1 MEIQETTEF
10 KNTRGILEKSLK
22 FIRGRCTKNGAFDAN
37 RLDEYQYAIYN
48 LALSF
53 SELEAARSL
62 SNYALSSGSF
72 EKRLAVCFFAEVIQT
87 INGRLLASSQ
97 DFGSL
102 GKVPLGPS
110 FISEQLSAENLS
122 EIGQEALA
130 RKCDFV
136 EAELTES
143 QKLIKKTFSQFA
155 EQRVAPISQNIHRFN
170 KSIPD
175 ALLKELSSLG
185 CFGLSIPQRYGGLCP
200 DNKEDNL
207 NMILVTEELSRASL
221 GAAGSL
227 ITRPEIMARALLS
240 GGSEEQKE
248 YWLPKIASG
257 EKLCAIAITEPDYGS
272 DVASLE
278 LKAKPVDNGWILS
291 GSKTWST
298 FAGRADVLLVLA
310 RTDPKKSLSHRGLS
324 LFMVEKP
331 SFMGEEFEVKQSVG
345 GVLSGTAIPTVGYRG
360 MHSYQLFFD
369 DFFVPNT
376 NLIGEREGIGKGFY
390 FTMQG
395 LTGGRIQTAARACGL
410 IQAAIEKTIRYTQD
424 RKVFLKPLAD
434 YQLTRVKFARMTMHL
449 CAARTFT
456 YAVGKLLNQGEG
468 QMEASLV
475 KLFSCRASEWITRE
489 AMQLHGGVGY
499 AEETEVGRYWLD
511 ARVLSIFEG
520 TEETLAL
527 KVIGRRLI
535 ESA

>member
-1 MEIQETTEF
+1 M
-10 KNTRGILEKSLK
+10 
-22 FIRGRCTKNGAFDAN
+22 
-37 RLDEYQYAIYN
+37 
-48 LALSF
+48 
-53 SELEAARSL
+53 
-62 SNYALSSGSF
+62 
-72 EKRLAVCFFAEVIQT
+72 AVCFFAEVIQT

-200 DNKEDNL
+200 DYKEDNL

-248 YWLPKIASG
+248 YWLPKIPSG
-257 EKLCAIAITEPDYGS
+257 E
-272 DVASLE
+272 
-278 LKAKPVDNGWILS
+278 
-291 GSKTWST
+291 
-298 FAGRADVLLVLA
+298 
-310 RTDPKKSLSHRGLS
+310 
-324 LFMVEKP
+324 
-331 SFMGEEFEVKQSVG
+331 
-345 GVLSGTAIPTVGYRG
+345 
-360 MHSYQLFFD
+360 
-369 DFFVPNT
+369 
-376 NLIGEREGIGKGFY
+376 
-390 FTMQG
+390 
-395 LTGGRIQTAARACGL
+395 
-410 IQAAIEKTIRYTQD
+410 
-424 RKVFLKPLAD
+424 
-434 YQLTRVKFARMTMHL
+434 
-449 CAARTFT
+449 
-456 YAVGKLLNQGEG
+456 
-468 QMEASLV
+468 
-475 KLFSCRASEWITRE
+475 
-489 AMQLHGGVGY
+489 
-499 AEETEVGRYWLD
+499 
-511 ARVLSIFEG
+511 
-520 TEETLAL
+520 
-527 KVIGRRLI
+527 
-535 ESA
+535 